1 MEEGVVEIKLLVQE
15 IIARLKDPVDVVA
28 KTARK
33 LLLELNKC
41 YNGVF
46 EAKYIHS
53 LPNGDDKT
61 VCTLIL

>member
-15 IIARLKDPVDVVA
+15 IIVRLKDPVDVVA
-28 KTARK
+28 K

-46 EAKYIHS
+46 ETKYIHS